1 MEGVQLPPWKLAQR
15 LATHLLGRVSPPRG
29 GPLVPVTGGDVW
41 PPRRLRSHSREA
53 EGARRAKESP
63 EPTQASL
70 APGSL
75 LAAQSPAEGAGM
87 RGRFDGEDE
96 PICVQEQ
103 SQAPPSSEPW
113 LYSAKRQIQASWSRG
128 CK

>member
-1 MEGVQLPPWKLAQR
+1 MPA
-15 LATHLLGRVSPPRG
+15 
-29 GPLVPVTGGDVW
+29 TGGDVW
-41 PPRRLRSHSREA
+41 PETPSESKSHHAGCDGRA
-53 EGARRAKESP
+53 ERQKGARRARKAQSP
-63 EPTQASL
+63 REHCWH
-70 APGSL
+70 L
-75 LAAQSPAEGAGM
+75 LGAQSPAEGAGL

-103 SQAPPSSEPW
+103 GQTPPSSEPR